1 MEPAGAEWKRQN
13 GIPFPSRR
21 RQFSIRDSNNQN
33 TVSQDGIAWL
43 QCRRLGTWPYLVAC
57 ISQILAYNGGLVKP
71 RTALASQTV
80 NLGWASLAWLPCC
93 MRSLHGLRRLYGQ
106 GRRSRGWLPV
116 SASGT
121 RAAAVGCPLASMHV
135 PTVFSDLE
143 FVSPICVCSRSA
155 ADPFTFSFLTE
166 PPSPS

>member
-1 MEPAGAEWKRQN
+1 LARPREHH
-13 GIPFPSRR
+13 IPYSTVVGQHCWNSVSKCPCPSDVHFLMWGM
-21 RQFSIRDSNNQN
+21 QVAVSAPWYLALPCCMHQSDS
-33 TVSQDGIAWL
+33 GL
-43 QCRRLGTWPYLVAC
+43 QW
-57 ISQILAYNGGLVKP
+57 SLVKP